1 MNLAEAHQFLSWPTP
16 ERILK
21 PSGGGMSHL
30 ATVART
36 KIEAPLTRA
45 ATPENGSAKITIRTG
60 LLAANPEAEKT
71 EAPLAI
77 ICEFNRNVSLETLQE
92 AHRLAWNFSHAPIL
106 VTLEPARVLLWSCCV
121 RPVEGVDKPDSN
133 LPGADLAS
141 RLIAVDFQRAD
152 DPFSSLVNISGIQK
166 DATTALHWVNLL
178 AGKHFTEHPEA
189 FKPSGRLD
197 ETLIQNLVF
206 VRNHLRDALGL
217 PEKRCH
223 DLLARLIFIQF
234 LFQRTDSNG
243 RAALHSERLRSLAK
257 EGILGRVYAGLPEL
271 LADYE
276 DSYHFFEWL
285 NERFNGDLFPG
296 KADTPEERKKEW
308 AQEKSQVKPIHLEF
322 LSRFITGR
330 EDLRSGQGLLWQ
342 HYAFDVIPLELIS
355 SIYEMFVGPPEKDKA
370 YYTPG
375 RMVDFMLDAVL
386 PWKGDRSDLKILDP
400 SCGSGIFLVKAFQR
414 LAHRLRTSLG
424 GDPKPNE
431 LRSLLSNQI
440 FGVDINEEAVRV
452 AAFSLYLSFCDEL
465 DPRHYWSRE
474 KLLPLLRGKNLLDHD
489 FFAEQ
494 SPIHSQLDAGK
505 YDLVIGNAPWGKST
519 AKDHRSDAK
528 GWAKRNGWT
537 VPYKDHGPVFLAKA
551 AKLAKPDGWISM
563 IQPGGLLLN
572 RSKPTQDFRRKLISS
587 FAIEEVINLSAI
599 RREIFAKAIGAC
611 CVVTF
616 KPQSPKPSADF
627 AYVTPKPQ
635 ASAEDRVRIAIEPH
649 DIHFV
654 SQDEAAND
662 NLLWSALMW
671 GGRRDLEL
679 IRRLSKG
686 ETIEN
691 LKTEKKLST
700 REGVIRGNR
709 KKIQSAILERRF
721 LSAKEFPLNAF
732 LEMSATDLPINID
745 PETDGAAST
754 NFEAFESPQLLFKQ
768 SWRAETGRFEA
779 VLVKPDTQGLGALC
793 SDSYV
798 SVHDCEDKYDVL
810 AGLWLELRSSFAP
823 YWFALTS
830 GQFAGFIPKA
840 TEAELRQIPALRFS
854 KSKLVALAGEGAE
867 AIDKTVFS
875 LLELS
880 PAEKI
885 LVEDLH
891 QTVLPDAQRQGGNPP
906 GLKPATP
913 SGLRAYASTFLKVL
927 SATYGPS
934 VQASATLFQS
944 GGTDN
949 LPVQLIAIELNNGGP
964 SGVVRQELTKEELWQ
979 QLVSCHENI
988 LRQSREGIGYQ
999 RIVEVILERQHQT
1012 GVSPALFLLKP
1023 NQRRY
1028 WLRSLAMRD
1037 ADRLGPL
1044 LFSST
1049 STFK

>member
-1 MNLAEAHQFLSWPTP
+1 MNLVETHQLLSWPSP

-30 ATVART
+30 ATIAQA
-36 KIEAPLTRA
+36 KIGTPLTRVA
-45 ATPENGSAKITIRTG
+45 ISENGTSKISVRTG
-60 LLAANPEAEKT
+60 LLVANPESEKT

-77 ICEFNRNVSLETLQE
+77 ICEFNRNVSPNTLQE

-106 VTLEPARVLLWSCCV
+106 VTLEPGRILLWSCCV
-121 RPVEGVDKPDSN
+121 RPLEGLVQSELN
-133 LPGADLAS
+133 LIGSDLAA
-141 RLIAVDFQRAD
+141 RLIAVDLQRSD
-152 DPFSSLVNISGIQK
+152 DPLSSLVQVSGIQK

-178 AGKHFTEHPEA
+178 AGKHFSEHPGA
-189 FKPSGRLD
+189 FKSSGRLD

-234 LFQRTDSNG
+234 LFQRTDSCG
-243 RAALHSERLRSLAK
+243 RAALHVDRLRSLAK
-257 EGILGRVYAGLPEL
+257 EGILGRVHAGLPEL

-276 DSYHFFEWL
+276 DCYHFFEWL

-308 AQEKSQVKPIHLEF
+308 EDEKSEVKPMHLEF

-330 EDLRSGQGLLWQ
+330 EELRSGQALLWQ
-342 HYAFDVIPLELIS
+342 QYAFDVIPLELIS
-355 SIYEMFVGPPEKDKA
+355 SIYEMFVGPPDKDKA

-386 PWKGDRSDLKILDP
+386 PWKGDRSDLKVLDP

-414 LAHRLRTSLG
+414 LAHRLRISLG
-424 GDPKPNE
+424 TEPKPNE
-431 LRSLLSNQI
+431 LRNLLSNQI
-440 FGVDINEEAVRV
+440 FGVDINPEAVRV

-465 DPRHYWSRE
+465 DPRYYWSRE
-474 KLLPLLRGKNLLDHD
+474 KLLPLLRGINLLDHD
-489 FFAEQ
+489 FFVEQ

-505 YDLVIGNAPWGKST
+505 FDLVIGNAPWGKSS
-519 AKDHRSDAK
+519 AKDIRSDAD

-537 VPYKDHGPVFLAKA
+537 VPSKDHGPVFLAKA
-551 AKLAKPDGWISM
+551 AKLAKPDGWVSM

-572 RSKPTQDFRRKLISS
+572 RSKPTQEFRRKLISS
-587 FAIEEVINLSAI
+587 FTIEEIINLSAI
-599 RREIFAKAIGAC
+599 RRDIFAKAIGAC

-616 KPQSPKPSADF
+616 NPQSPKPSADF

-635 ASAEDRVRIAIEPH
+635 SNAEDRIRIVIEPQ
-649 DIHFV
+649 DIHFI
-654 SQDEAAND
+654 SQEEAVD
-662 NLLWSALMW
+662 DLLWSVLMW

-679 IRRLSKG
+679 IRRVSKG

-691 LKTEKKLST
+691 LITDDKLLT
-700 REGVIRGNR
+700 REGLIRGKASPVSDPLIVDR
-709 KKIQSAILERRF
+709 HY
-721 LSAKEFPLNAF
+721 LSDKECP
-732 LEMSATDLPINID
+732 P
-745 PETDGAAST
+745 ST
-754 NFEAFESPQLLFKQ
+754 NGWIDAGVLPVNHNPMVHRKDKGRLRAFDTPQLLFKQ
-768 SWRAETGRFEA
+768 SWRAETGRFDA
-779 VLVKPDTQGLGALC
+779 VLVKPDSQGKGALC

-798 SVHDCEDKYDVL
+798 SVRDLEGKHDVL
-810 AGLWLELRSSFAP
+810 TGLWLMLRSSFAP

-840 TEAELRQIPALRFS
+840 TETELRQIPALRVS
-854 KSKLVALAGEGAE
+854 DSKLVELVKEGTSS
-867 AIDKTVFS
+867 IDDTVME
-875 LLELS
+875 LLKLS

-906 GLKPATP
+906 GLKPAT
-913 SGLRAYASTFLKVL
+913 SSELEAYASTFLKVL
-927 SATYGPS
+927 SATYGRS
-934 VQASATLFQS
+934 VKASATVFHAT
-944 GGTDN
+944 GTDV
-949 LPVQLIAIELNNGGP
+949 LPFQLIAIELNSHGQD
-964 SGVVRQELTKEELWQ
+964 GVVFQELTKEALWQ
-979 QLVSCHENI
+979 QLVSCHEN
-988 LRQSREGIGYQ
+988 LLGRTREGIGYQ
-999 RIVEVILERQHQT
+999 RIVEVILERQHQA

-1044 LFSST
+1044 LFSSIE
-1049 STFK
+1049 TFR